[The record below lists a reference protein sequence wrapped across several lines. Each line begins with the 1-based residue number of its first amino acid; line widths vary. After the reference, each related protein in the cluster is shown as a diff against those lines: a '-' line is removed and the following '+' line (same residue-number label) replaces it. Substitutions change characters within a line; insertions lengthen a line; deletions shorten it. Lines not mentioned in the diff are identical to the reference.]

1 MQGTVT
7 DPDPDIY
14 VYMMEYDQADDGIR
28 VLMAMQTAETTEPR
42 VEQPNAVGGNIGP
55 AVAPVAPCHYYGTKH
70 NSRGSPPLTVDPIA
84 GGTITGAP
92 MQPPVAPPITVIPP
106 GSTTAGPTV
115 TPPPG
120 SAALDPNGTSKAG
133 PPDAPTKGGA
143 SNKPPQALSV
153 SISNVIRQTLPCA
166 QVFSTVGPKEM
177 KP

>member
-42 VEQPNAVGGNIGP
+42 VEQPNADGGNIGP
-55 AVAPVAPCHYYGTKH
+55 AVAPVAPDATIMPPSTTPGDP
-70 NSRGSPPLTVDPIA
+70 PPLTVDPIA
-84 GGTITGAP
+84 GAP
-92 MQPPVAPPITVIPP
+92 LQPPVAPPITVIPP
-106 GSTTAGPTV
+106 GSTTTGPTV
-115 TPPPG
+115 TPAPG
-120 SAALDPNGTSKAG
+120 TAALDPNGTSKAG